1 MGATCRAL
9 GEAGDTLGPYAFG
22 ELPGNLTTRRSKIP
36 NLYIGTIRRPQRLL
50 DNLLVVSK
58 FRNFRNAD
66 KVTVRAD
73 GENAILWHLCSPC
86 LQAGVPGT
94 LSHRRLTERAVR
106 DVPNYALFLCGTVQ
120 NGSLCRTAGK

>member
-9 GEAGDTLGPYAFG
+9 GEAGETLGPYAFG
-22 ELPGNLTTRRSKIP
+22 ELPGNLTTRRSRFQISTSAP
-36 NLYIGTIRRPQRLL
+36 FAVRSA
-50 DNLLVVSK
+50 NLLVVSK
-58 FRNFRNAD
+58 FRNFRNAN

-94 LSHRRLTERAVR
+94 LSHRRLTDRVSVIALQ
-106 DVPNYALFLCGTVQ
+106 YALFPCGTVQ